1 MALKNRKHGRARQA
15 TGARLT
21 KAQVKAA
28 TDRAER
34 RADQVSTAAAQE
46 TTEQLARRI
55 DDVAADTTC
64 AVAGLQAKVAELQEP
79 AAPVRQRPR
88 HRLRT
93 ALTVL
98 GMLAAIAVV
107 IVALSH

>member
-15 TGARLT
+15 TGARLS

-28 TDRAER
+28 ADRAER

-64 AVAGLQAKVAELQEP
+64 AAKVAELQEP
-79 AAPVRQRPR
+79 TAPVRRRPR